1 MKPGSAIDRISH
13 GELGAGG
20 NGLTRPSM
28 ALCYHKITSSES
40 AYLYST
46 TSARLSEHLE
56 LVTELDEKTGPVP
69 RVTVTFDDG
78 HISTYRNGLPL
89 LQRYSVSATFF
100 VTVSWIG
107 TAEEAIGWDQV
118 CELAR
123 LGHTIGSHGWSHAF
137 LTGCSDSALEMEL
150 TRSKQTLED
159 KLGTAVDSISF
170 PGGRWNSRVLRA
182 SSRAGYRRACCSD
195 PWIAPQLRE
204 GLELRG
210 RLMVRNNTDC
220 AQLLRLST
228 SGSASLLRMRARG
241 MVQQAARMLLGDDL
255 YLSLWRKLA
264 NSGKYD
270 KTR

>member
-1 MKPGSAIDRISH
+1 MKSGSAIDRISH
-13 GELGAGG
+13 PGLGAGG
-20 NGLTRPSM
+20 NGLTRSSM
-28 ALCYHKITSSES
+28 ALCYHKITTSES
-40 AYLYST
+40 RYLYST
-46 TSARLSEHLE
+46 TSAQLAKHFE
-56 LVTELDEKTGPVP
+56 LVSELAEKTGPVP
-69 RVTVTFDDG
+69 RLTVTFDDG

-89 LQRYSVSATFF
+89 LQRYFVFATFF
-100 VTVSWIG
+100 VTASWIG
-107 TAEEAIGWDQV
+107 TAEEALGWEQV
-118 CELAR
+118 RELAR

-137 LTGCSDSALEMEL
+137 LTRCSDSDLEMEL

-182 SSRAGYRRACCSD
+182 SSGAGYRQAYCSD

-228 SGSASLLRMRARG
+228 PGSASLLSMRARG
-241 MVQQAARMLLGDDL
+241 MAQQAARTLLGDDL

-270 KTR
+270 KTP